1 MTETPDPTPAP
12 RSRPRDWRYWVGGAG
27 RSLMT
32 VGVLMF
38 GFVAYQLWGTGIEFR
53 QHQSDLAHQF
63 TARQAA
69 LATASTTP
77 SPTPTGPTGPVG
89 PTGVTPTPATTTAPP
104 TIAPAVSTAW
114 PAIQLGDVIAEIEIP
129 KIHKNVY
136 VVAGIRK
143 DDLKKGIGH
152 YPDTPL
158 PGQLGNTA
166 FAGHRTT
173 FGAPLFD
180 VDQLLAGDQIIVT
193 TITSQRYVYRVVG
206 DPQVVNPTDYA
217 VIRAND
223 PTKATL
229 TLTSCHPRYSARKR
243 IVVHAELDT
252 ALSGPVA
259 AATPYYGQ
267 TAASPTTGHADGPAD
282 TTDGATLS
290 EAGPAPDVAIG
301 ALPEGAEGLSRGWFD
316 DPAAWWQVG
325 LWGLALALA
334 ALGSW
339 FVGRRTRRWWL
350 GPIVAVIPFL
360 VVLYFFYQNINRLLP
375 PDL

>member
-1 MTETPDPTPAP
+1 
-12 RSRPRDWRYWVGGAG
+12 
-27 RSLMT
+27 MT

-69 LATASTTP
+69 LATSSTAP
-77 SPTPTGPTGPVG
+77 SAPTSAPTTRPTTTGPT
-89 PTGVTPTPATTTAPP
+89 TTPATTTLAGPTPP
-104 TIAPAVSTAW
+104 TTITPAASTAW
-114 PAIQLGDVIAEIEIP
+114 PAIQLGDVIAVIEIP

-180 VDQLLAGDQIIVT
+180 IDQLAAGDQIIVT
-193 TITSQRYVYRVVG
+193 TITNQRYVYRMVG
-206 DPQVVNPTDYA
+206 EAQIVSPTDYA
-217 VIRAND
+217 AIRDSD

-243 IVVHAELDT
+243 IVVHADLDAT
-252 ALSGPVA
+252 LSGPVA

-267 TAASPTTGHADGPAD
+267 TASTATTAPGDGTAES
-282 TTDGATLS
+282 TDEATLTD
-290 EAGPAPDVAIG
+290 AGPTPDVAIG

-316 DPAAWWQVG
+316 DGTAWWQVG
-325 LWGLALALA
+325 LWGLALALV

-350 GPIVAVIPFL
+350 GPVVAVIPFL
-360 VVLYFFYQNINRLLP
+360 VVLYFFYQNVNRLLP